1 MLLRAA
7 GSGEEAEQIGM
18 NCTNWETQLSYDG
31 TQACNEEERVR
42 DAKTATVPKVVA
54 DAIGVV
60 QGATPDEEP
69 KMKPKSRQITAR
81 VGTSGGI
88 H

>member
-1 MLLRAA
+1 M
-7 GSGEEAEQIGM
+7 
-18 NCTNWETQLSYDG
+18 
-31 TQACNEEERVR
+31 
-42 DAKTATVPKVVA
+42 VPKVVA

-69 KMKPKSRQITAR
+69 KMMPKSRQITAR